1 MPPARDD
8 DARFRRRF
16 RALFTQFADRVAS
29 EPGVAAVTFG
39 AHYPNSN
46 LTEMPVEVDGVPLA
60 AVGERAVQTTSVA
73 TDFLETFDAPLI
85 AGRQFTEADAAPGQ
99 NIAIVDQ
106 TFVRQVLGGREA
118 VGRRLRH
125 AAFGERS
132 PGPWIEIVG
141 VVKDLTV
148 DINKTKYNSV
158 VYRPAAADTMH
169 PIRVAVRVNGDPSP
183 MLWRLRVIAAEV
195 DPSLRLDEM
204 LTLDQVGTA
213 DRVAIAFFLRILA
226 GIGIVALVLAT
237 AGMYALMAFT
247 VARRTSEIGIRLA
260 LGANPR
266 RIVFATF
273 AWALAQMGAGVL
285 VGTIPAA
292 ALAVNLSPEV
302 SAGADP
308 IRSAAVICTISAVF
322 MATVTALACVV
333 PARRALQ
340 IQPIETLKTT

>member
-1 MPPARDD
+1 MPADNDD
-8 DARFRRRF
+8 VRFRTRF

-73 TDFLETFDAPLI
+73 TDFLETFDAPLV
-85 AGRQFTEADAAPGQ
+85 AGRPFTAADAAPGQ

-106 TFVRQVLGGREA
+106 TFVRQVLGGQEA

-125 AAFGERS
+125 AAFGERL

-158 VYRPAAADTMH
+158 VYRPAAAETIH
-169 PIRVAVRVNGDPSP
+169 PIRVAVRMNGDPSP

-204 LTLDQVGTA
+204 QTLDQVGTS

-226 GIGIVALVLAT
+226 GIGIVALVLAS
-237 AGMYALMAFT
+237 AGVYALMAFT

-273 AWALAQMGAGVL
+273 ARALAQMGAGVII
-285 VGTIPAA
+285 GSIPAA

-322 MATVTALACVV
+322 MAAVTALACVV
-333 PARRALQ
+333 PARRALR